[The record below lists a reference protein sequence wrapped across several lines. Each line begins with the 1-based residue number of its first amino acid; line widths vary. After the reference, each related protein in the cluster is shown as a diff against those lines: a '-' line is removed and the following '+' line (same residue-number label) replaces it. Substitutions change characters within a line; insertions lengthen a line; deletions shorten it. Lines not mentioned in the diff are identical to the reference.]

1 MSSKLPIVSGREAV
15 KAFVKLGY
23 IVIRQRGSHIR
34 LEHASD
40 TRRKKLTIPDH
51 KTLGRGLLRKL
62 IRDAEIS
69 VEEFNEALKG

>member
-1 MSSKLPIVSGREAV
+1 MSSKLPVVSGREAI

-23 IVIRQRGSHIR
+23 VVIRQRGSHVR

-40 TRRKKLTIPDH
+40 GRRKKLTVPEH
-51 KTLGRGLLRKL
+51 KNLGRGLLRKL

-69 VEEFNEALKG
+69 VEEFNEALG